1 VTIIAQAPKMAP
13 HIAAMCAVLAAD
25 LQCDLNRVNVKATTT
40 EQLGF
45 TGRKEGIA
53 TEAVVL
59 LVKQ

>member
-1 VTIIAQAPKMAP
+1 
-13 HIAAMCAVLAAD
+13 
-25 LQCDLNRVNVKATTT
+25 ATTT